1 MPETDA
7 PAELVALKLEF
18 LTADAELSALARTL
32 PSSMAIAGGE
42 ADFTEDQRAA
52 WDGLQ
57 ATLGELAVWIHRHPA
72 FEGLSHPERLKLDQE
87 ASRAAKAA
95 FVAT

>member
-18 LTADAELSALARTL
+18 LTADAELSALARML
-32 PSSMAIAGGE
+32 PSSVAIVSGDAELTE
-42 ADFTEDQRAA
+42 AQRAA

-57 ATLGELAVWIHRHPA
+57 GTLTELAVRIHRHPT

-95 FVAT
+95 FAAA